1 MKGRGRKRACP
12 SRVCLNGGRE
22 KTHKARSTASVF
34 ETKTKVGTIYM
45 SNTVNGA
52 MDEYKARFR

>member
-1 MKGRGRKRACP
+1 M
-12 SRVCLNGGRE
+12 NGGRE